1 MIKKIDNNNISK
13 LIVINIIILILTI
26 VGQYLYN
33 ELSIFLI
40 MFKISPLIFIL
51 IYILLFIKSV
61 CVIIENPKKVFRWI
75 PLFILILIIG
85 INVLYNYSHEKNLYK
100 NNLVEGNKVVN
111 DILNKE
117 KYTTSVYTETLKNNS
132 KLSCNGKVYI
142 HRNTDI
148 DALIEFCISFG
159 FPDGGSSL
167 IYSTGDEEY
176 IKKYINSINKIKKMD
191 NNWYY
196 VYFE

>member
-1 MIKKIDNNNISK
+1 MIKKIDNNNIIR
-13 LIVINIIILILTI
+13 LIVINIIILLLTI
-26 VGQYLYN
+26 VGLYLYN
-33 ELSIFLI
+33 DLSIFLI
-40 MFKISPLIFIL
+40 FFKISPFIFIL
-51 IYILLFIKSV
+51 IYIILFIKSV
-61 CVIIENPKKVFRWI
+61 CLIIKNPRKVFGWI

-85 INVLYNYSHEKNLYK
+85 ISIVYNYSSERNVYK
-100 NNLVEGNKVVN
+100 NNLVERNKIVN
-111 DILNKE
+111 DILDK
-117 KYTTSVYTETLKNNS
+117 KRYTTSIYTETLKNNS

-148 DALIEFCISFG
+148 DTLIEFCISFG

-167 IYSTGDEEY
+167 IYSTGDEKY
-176 IKKYINSINKIKKMD
+176 IKKHINSINKIRKMD